1 MENPRITS
9 EEIALIKD
17 AQAGNESAFN
27 KLFEKYKNFVFAV
40 LNQFLDDEDESK
52 DLVNIVFLKVHNKL
66 STFKAYDSFGGWL
79 RIISNRTAI
88 DYLRRMKNRSN
99 VIDEES
105 IRLIQD
111 SSIDN
116 TGDGVVDHLLY
127 EQLLT
132 EIEKLSD
139 HIKEDTAKLQDKY
152 AKAELL
158 IDYLD
163 DRCEREV
170 LQLIY
175 VNGCSRREIE
185 AKLGYSRAQ
194 IYRIQRK
201 ALKNILRKMKL
212 STKDD
217 TR

>member
-1 MENPRITS
+1 MENPRITP

-127 EQLLT
+127 KQLLT
-132 EIEKLSD
+132 EIEKLPNAARKVLKLFYITDSSVD
-139 HIKEDTAKLQDKY
+139 QIAKRLNMPKGTV
-152 AKAELL
+152 KSHL
-158 IDYLD
+158 
-163 DRCEREV
+163 
-170 LQLIY
+170 
-175 VNGCSRREIE
+175 SR
-185 AKLGYSRAQ
+185 SRK
-194 IYRIQRK
+194 R
-201 ALKNILRKMKL
+201 LRKKFL
-212 STKDD
+212 KV
-217 TR
+217 